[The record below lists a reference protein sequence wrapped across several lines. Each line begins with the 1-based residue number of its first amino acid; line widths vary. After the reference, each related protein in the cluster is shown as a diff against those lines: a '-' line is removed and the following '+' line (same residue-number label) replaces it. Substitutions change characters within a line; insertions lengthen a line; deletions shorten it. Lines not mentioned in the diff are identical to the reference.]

1 MDDAFTRA
9 IADWAA
15 FSTYTG
21 SAAATLLGLLFV
33 AASLRLGIFRDPHL
47 ADVGDFAAFTGAAF
61 VVALV
66 LSGVLLV
73 PDQQPLGVGVPV
85 VVLGLGGLVGL
96 GLVLRRW
103 LQLNPRTGPLR
114 PGLDPREGWAWV
126 YLGAWAVPYL
136 GLLIVGS
143 VLTTGA
149 TGVLVV
155 LALLDGLLLVLAI
168 ASAWLLLTRAQ
179 PTSDSD
185 AGSV

>member
-1 MDDAFTRA
+1 MEDAFTRA
-9 IADWAA
+9 IAAWAA

-33 AASLRLGIFRDPHL
+33 AASLRLGIFRTPQL

-73 PDQQPLGVGVPV
+73 PGQHPLGVGLPV
-85 VVLGLGGLVGL
+85 LLLGLGGLIGL
-96 GLVLRRW
+96 AFTIRRW

-114 PGLDPREGWAWV
+114 PGLDPREGWAWAV
-126 YLGAWAVPYL
+126 LGTWAVPYL
-136 GLLIVGS
+136 GLVVVGG

-149 TGVLVV
+149 TGALVV
-155 LALLDGLLLVLAI
+155 LALLDGLLLVLAT
-168 ASAWLLLTRAQ
+168 ASAWALLTRAA
-179 PTSDSD
+179 PTPD
-185 AGSV
+185 AR